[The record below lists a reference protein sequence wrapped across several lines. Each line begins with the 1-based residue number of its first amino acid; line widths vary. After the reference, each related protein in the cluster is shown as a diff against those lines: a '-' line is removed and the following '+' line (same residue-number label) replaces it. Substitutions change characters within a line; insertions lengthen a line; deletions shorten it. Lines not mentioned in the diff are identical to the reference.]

1 LAEKALEWA
10 KRQGYRLVLP
20 DVGRVVGEYL
30 SNVAFAM
37 SSPRAFFDGMAKYG
51 KVAATRGSDVLR
63 NVNSVQTTRIYP
75 KEDAMSSRMVDS
87 LRETTGPVKS
97 DVTNAVLNK
106 LKQIWSYTGGY
117 GQAKV
122 GQLADKM
129 ITAPDKMVTRP
140 VWFGTFANEFKARTG
155 QEVDFDKIAANDEA
169 YLEKFREAIEAAR
182 DEADTVSV
190 RTGATDNTFLG
201 IIGGLRSPNNKP
213 WVNMYRLVNSYMT
226 RFLVFEYVTAR
237 TAINAAVGNGTM
249 SRKQGVALLGA
260 ATARMVLYG
269 MITATLR
276 TLIDRAFGF
285 EDDEDEEDKTL
296 LKSVV
301 GGLSSL
307 ILGRAYG
314 SIVRGL
320 ASTGIELVN
329 KQYLEDE
336 GFEYDYS
343 DQIVYPLIDV
353 GEGSTPYKK
362 MTTTVGRLAGPY
374 GPPAKTAILGMKLA
388 FDSDKVKPEA
398 IQRRK
403 DEQVRF
409 GLEVLGM
416 AGLIPFYKDVRR
428 LFMRKIYDDLDK
440 EESKVM
446 GSR

>member
-1 LAEKALEWA
+1 DVLVQAYTTSSLAEKALEWA

-169 YLEKFREAIEAAR
+169 
-182 DEADTVSV
+182 
-190 RTGATDNTFLG
+190 
-201 IIGGLRSPNNKP
+201 
-213 WVNMYRLVNSYMT
+213 
-226 RFLVFEYVTAR
+226 
-237 TAINAAVGNGTM
+237 
-249 SRKQGVALLGA
+249 
-260 ATARMVLYG
+260 
-269 MITATLR
+269 
-276 TLIDRAFGF
+276 
-285 EDDEDEEDKTL
+285 
-296 LKSVV
+296 
-301 GGLSSL
+301 
-307 ILGRAYG
+307 
-314 SIVRGL
+314 
-320 ASTGIELVN
+320 
-329 KQYLEDE
+329 
-336 GFEYDYS
+336 
-343 DQIVYPLIDV
+343 
-353 GEGSTPYKK
+353 
-362 MTTTVGRLAGPY
+362 
-374 GPPAKTAILGMKLA
+374 
-388 FDSDKVKPEA
+388 
-398 IQRRK
+398 
-403 DEQVRF
+403 
-409 GLEVLGM
+409 
-416 AGLIPFYKDVRR
+416 
-428 LFMRKIYDDLDK
+428 
-440 EESKVM
+440 
-446 GSR
+446 